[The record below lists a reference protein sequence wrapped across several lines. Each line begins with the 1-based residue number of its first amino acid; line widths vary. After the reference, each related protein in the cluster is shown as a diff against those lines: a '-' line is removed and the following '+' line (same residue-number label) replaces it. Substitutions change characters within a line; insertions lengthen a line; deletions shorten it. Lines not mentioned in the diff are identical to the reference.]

1 MLKIRLS
8 RAWKRNMAFFKIVLT
23 EHTKA
28 AKHWYKEVLGFY
40 NPISKEFKIKD
51 LNKAPKPWT
60 NGSYFLA
67 LFPDSYVNLAPLSIN
82 LWLVFIIS
90 E

>member
-8 RAWKRNMAFFKIVLT
+8 RAWKKNSPFFRLVLT

-51 LNKAPKPWT
+51 LEKVKK
-60 NGSYFLA
+60 
-67 LFPDSYVNLAPLSIN
+67 YVSNWVQFSERVVKLLKVN
-82 LWLVFIIS
+82 NIS
-90 E
+90 L

>member
-8 RAWKRNMAFFKIVLT
+8 RSWKKNKPFYRVVLT

-40 NPISKEFKIKD
+40 NPLSKEFKIKD
-51 LNKAPKPWT
+51 VNKVKTYISNWAQFSPRVEK
-60 NGSYFLA
+60 LIK
-67 LFPDSYVNLAPLSIN
+67 VNNVSL
-82 LWLVFIIS
+82 
-90 E
+90 